1 MSRPKLHL
9 TSRRRR
15 WCAVVLCGILGLT
28 GLVAGFL
35 AGVPAKVPPALAA
48 ACKSSN
54 GPCVPGFR
62 TAAVDVTHGVPG
74 ASVTPVEP
82 DTGEKWTITGYWNTD
97 TVPICYQLT
106 YTATASVAWT
116 GSGWELSDV
125 ATTFGVMDV
134 DICDESTCDKVDLH
148 GYGYR
153 LSAKLRDPDGGFYLR
168 QVVFEASDVD
178 DGQELDTSMCSLG
191 TAVRP
196 TEVSFTATDSG
207 PFGCG
212 YSCDEIGASLLI
224 SYE

>member
-1 MSRPKLHL
+1 MSRPNLFP
-9 TSRRRR
+9 TSPVGR
-15 WCAVVLCGILGLT
+15 WSLVVMCAAVALT
-28 GLVAGFL
+28 GLLAGFL

-62 TAAVDVTHGVPG
+62 TAAVDVSHGVPG

-82 DTGEKWTITGYWNTD
+82 DTGEKWTITGYWNSN
-97 TVPICYQLT
+97 TVPICDQLT

-153 LSAKLRDPDGGFYLR
+153 LSAKLRDPNGSFNLR

-191 TAVRP
+191 TAVSP
-196 TEVSFTATDSG
+196 TEASFTATDSG
-207 PFGCG
+207 SFACG